1 MSVDKIRSKS
11 PLDLAEL
18 LYGILIKIGDVLQP
32 IILLVFRLTWG
43 WQSFQTGQGKF
54 TNHAK
59 VAEFFASLGIPLP
72 DLNAWFVGGVECFGG
87 LFILVGLASRPASW
101 LLFCSM
107 TVAYLSVSDE
117 RAKVFGIFKD
127 STPFLTADPFF
138 FWLTALLVLAFGPG
152 QISLDYLIGKWL
164 KKRNEK

>member
-1 MSVDKIRSKS
+1 MSVDKIRSTS

-18 LYGILIKIGDVLQP
+18 LYGILLKIGNVLQP
-32 IILLVFRLTWG
+32 VILLVFRLTWG

-101 LLFCSM
+101 
-107 TVAYLSVSDE
+107 
-117 RAKVFGIFKD
+117 
-127 STPFLTADPFF
+127 
-138 FWLTALLVLAFGPG
+138 
-152 QISLDYLIGKWL
+152 
-164 KKRNEK
+164 